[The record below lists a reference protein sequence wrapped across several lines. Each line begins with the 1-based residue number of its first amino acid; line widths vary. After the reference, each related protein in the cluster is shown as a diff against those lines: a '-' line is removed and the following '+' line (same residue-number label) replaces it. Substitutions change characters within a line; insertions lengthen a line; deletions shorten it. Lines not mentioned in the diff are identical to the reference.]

1 MKNIIALL
9 NFLLLAF
16 CGPLAAQT
24 PATAPGNASITG
36 LIADSTGNQP
46 VGFATVVLLDP
57 ATSTTISGTIA
68 GDNGKF
74 AINQLAP
81 GNYKLKVSFLGYAN
95 QTTGNILLGEG
106 QTLELGTILLAPD
119 VNMIKEVTVTS
130 QRALIE
136 EKVDRLVYNAE
147 NDITS
152 KGSSAA
158 DLPRKVPLLSV
169 DLDGNVTLRG
179 SAGIRVLING
189 KPSAIMAGNVGDA
202 LKQIPADLIKA
213 VEVITSPSAK
223 YDAEGSAGI
232 INIVMKK
239 NTLEGFQL
247 NINGDA
253 GNRGSKLGLNGS
265 YRSGKVGFRIGGNG
279 RANYNRAASTLL
291 QTTQA
296 DGVAYRTEQ
305 QVAAKDRPLFAN
317 YTLGFDYDIAK
328 NQALT
333 ASARFGARNFRRMQQ
348 LTIDLFENDL
358 LTSSSA
364 RNVNG
369 RDLSPS
375 VDVNVDYLRT
385 FKPQQEWSI
394 ATQYSRNKLTN
405 NFDTDLLDESGSVDS
420 RLKNVNANLN
430 QELTLQ
436 TDYQTPLGASQL
448 FEFGGKG
455 IFRQVTS
462 DYQYLLAS
470 SADAAYVADANR
482 PAGSLDYSQQ
492 VAAAYL
498 SHILTTTRKFT
509 FKTGLRYEHTA
520 ITAKTGE
527 SSFTIPAYGVLVPS
541 INVSK
546 SLKEGTTLKLGY
558 NRRIQRPG
566 LQQLNP
572 NVNTANPQD
581 IRTGNPNLSPE
592 LTNNLEIGLSTN
604 VGKTYLN
611 FSAFG
616 RATNNAIS
624 QVRVAS
630 DAFSGAIVTTFEN
643 IGKQKMVGGNIFGNV
658 YITPKWTFNG
668 GFDLYYAFLQG
679 TTTSLDGSTVTARN
693 EGFNLNGRLMSQY
706 RFNKGWAAEAFGF
719 MRGAQ
724 VQLQGRQGGFG
735 MYKVGVKK
743 EFNNKKASIGL
754 AAENFLTTGI
764 NVMRTELVAPTFT
777 QLSDTQLYNRGF
789 ELTFSYNIGKMNAA
803 PRKKTRSVKN
813 DDLKDGE
820 GEGEGGTPAPQGNG
834 GGKKQ

>member
-9 NFLLLAF
+9 TFLLLAF
-16 CGPLAAQT
+16 HGPLAAQT
-24 PATAPGNASITG
+24 SPGNATITG
-36 LIADSTGNQP
+36 LLADSTGNQP
-46 VGFATVVLLDP
+46 VGFATVVLIDP
-57 ATSTTISGTIA
+57 ATNKTMSGTIA
-68 GDNGKF
+68 GEKGKF
-74 AINQLAP
+74 TINQLAS
-81 GNYKLKVSFLGYAN
+81 GNYTLRVSFLGYTN
-95 QTTGNILLGEG
+95 KIIDNILLGDG
-106 QTLELGTILLAPD
+106 QTLEVGTILLAPD

-158 DLPRKVPLLSV
+158 DLLRKVPLLSV

-202 LKQIPADLIKA
+202 LKQIPADLIKS

-247 NINGDA
+247 NINGDV

-265 YRSGKVGFRIGGNG
+265 YRTGKVGFSLSGNG
-279 RANYNRAASTLL
+279 RTNYNKASSTLL

-296 DGVAYRTEQ
+296 DGITYRTEQ
-305 QVAAKDRPLFAN
+305 QMEANDRPLFGN

-328 NQALT
+328 NQSLT
-333 ASARFGARNFRRMQQ
+333 ANARFGVRNFRRMQH
-348 LTIDLFENDL
+348 LTIDLFENEL
-358 LTSSSA
+358 LTDHSV
-364 RNVNG
+364 RGVNG

-405 NFDTDLLDESGSVDS
+405 NYDTDLLNEEGGISS
-420 RLKNVNANLN
+420 RLKNINANLN
-430 QELTLQ
+430 QELTFQ
-436 TDYQTPLGASQL
+436 TDYQTPLATNQL
-448 FEFGGKG
+448 IEFGGKG

-462 DYQYLLAS
+462 DYQYLLAP
-470 SADAAYVADANR
+470 SADAAYYADANR
-482 PAGSLDYSQQ
+482 PAGSLDYTQQ
-492 VAAAYL
+492 VAAGYL
-498 SHILTTTRKFT
+498 SHTLSTASKFT
-509 FKTGLRYEHTA
+509 FKTGLRYEYTA
-520 ITAKTGE
+520 IVAKTDGGT
-527 SSFTIPAYGVLVPS
+527 FTIPAYGVLVPS

-546 SLKEGTTLKLGY
+546 SVAEGTTLKLGY

-592 LTNNLEIGLSTN
+592 LTNNVELGLSTN
-604 VGKTYLN
+604 IGKTYLN
-611 FSAFG
+611 MSLFG

-630 DAFSGAIVTTFEN
+630 DAFSGAIVTTYEN
-643 IGKQKMVGGNIFGNV
+643 IGKQKAVGGNVFANA
-658 YITPKWTFNG
+658 YLTPKWTLNG

-679 TTTSLDGSTVTARN
+679 TATGVDGASIATRN

-706 RFNKGWAAEAFGF
+706 KFNKGWAVEAFGF

-735 MYKVGVKK
+735 VYKVGVKK
-743 EFNNKKASIGL
+743 EFNNKKGSIGL

-764 NVMRTELVAPTFT
+764 NVMHTELTAPTFT
-777 QLSDTQLYNRGF
+777 QLSDTHLYNRGF
-789 ELTFSYNIGKMNAA
+789 ELAFSYSIGKMNAA

-820 GEGEGGTPAPQGNG
+820 GGGEGGGQAPAPQGG
-834 GGKKQ
+834 GAKKQ